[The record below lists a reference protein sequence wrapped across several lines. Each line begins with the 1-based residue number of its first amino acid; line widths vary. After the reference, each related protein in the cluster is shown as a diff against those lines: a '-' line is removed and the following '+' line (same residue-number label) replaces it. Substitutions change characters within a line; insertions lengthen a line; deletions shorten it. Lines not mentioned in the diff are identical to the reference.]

1 LQGKFSQRNTLGN
14 NTIIREPADF
24 YRLVYDHRVEIS
36 HITRITDEAIRVHTV
51 PKVDFI
57 RENPSSNIVIRL
69 KFSVKFCIHFS
80 SSLWTTSQARLVL
93 LNYMQTVQMDPRSKL
108 LYTGGI

>member
-24 YRLVYDHRVEIS
+24 YRQVYDHRVEIS

-57 RENPSSNIVIRL
+57 RENPSSNIVVR
-69 KFSVKFCIHFS
+69 FYSSVKFCIVCF
-80 SSLWTTSQARLVL
+80 SLWTTSQARLVL